1 MENKEKYIELVIS
14 KVENLKSALDNNQMS
29 IDDVPEE
36 YITFLNLI
44 YELEIKEAQKNIEI
58 LDNQIE
64 NYKVRMRN
72 AIDYLKSK
80 K

>member
-1 MENKEKYIELVIS
+1 MESKENYLELVIN
-14 KVENLKSALDNNQMS
+14 KVESLKSALDNNQMS

-36 YITFLNLI
+36 YVTFLNLI

>member
-44 YELEIKEAQKNIEI
+44 YEIEIKEAQKNIEI

>member
-14 KVENLKSALDNNQMS
+14 KVENLKSALDNNEMT

>member
-1 MENKEKYIELVIS
+1 MESKENYLELVIN
-14 KVENLKSALDNNQMS
+14 KVESLKSALDNNQMS

-36 YITFLNLI
+36 YVTFLNLI

-58 LDNQIE
+58 LDEQIE